1 MLTFLYYTNFCLY
14 MSIEDLNYSKV
25 FSKVKSRFDS
35 LTKNSEDLPSH
46 MSFPSDIRFVDVLVI
61 GSLANGEFIE
71 GNSDLDLVVLVDS
84 SESVGNFPM
93 LTYERKFNSGVPW
106 SDIGN
111 ESGLDLSEKPVD
123 LAIYRVKEL
132 DSRIKDDKVFSLKEE
147 RFVSTSYY

>member
-1 MLTFLYYTNFCLY
+1 